1 MFPHSNFFFPS
12 YICGIWSWFRC
23 CYLWPWNLIS
33 WNVASLI
40 CISWTWVVEEMWPLL
55 FGCWNQNVSP
65 MIPIIKHWLKFNQ
78 FLLCGSCFTL
88 WSRWKTKHGILCVKS
103 YLLGHWQWQT
113 YSHMKWPLGER
124 VFQCSA
130 TNCKY
135 VKSQDIANLH
145 PRHLWLDILNGL
157 DSNVPIW
164 NHYIYVQDGGFN
176 AIS

>member
-1 MFPHSNFFFPS
+1 MGSCILPIHWNSFVLKFLSLGHFSVLGCFISFVT
-12 YICGIWSWFRC
+12 CIWSWFWC

-33 WNVASLI
+33 WNVASLF
-40 CISWTWVVEEMWPLL
+40 CISWTWVVEEIWPLL

-113 YSHMKWPLGER
+113 YSHMKW
-124 VFQCSA
+124 
-130 TNCKY
+130 
-135 VKSQDIANLH
+135 
-145 PRHLWLDILNGL
+145 
-157 DSNVPIW
+157 
-164 NHYIYVQDGGFN
+164 
-176 AIS
+176 